1 MPVSGITSHRVAINV
16 GFQIN
21 YNLPFQLK
29 DFYSPMYWARSL
41 SNIGNITSNFIN
53 AFVQGK
59 SNDVD
64 DTAIETTIKPK
75 SKKKK
80 KKKSKTKIKRDLSAG
95 QLYAGLRETMS
106 MSGYHEDCLLKSV
119 CELAK
124 TPLHEDEDN
133 VINEIM
139 HFVLT

>member
-1 MPVSGITSHRVAINV
+1 MCLVMPVSGITSHRVAINI

-41 SNIGNITSNFIN
+41 SNIGNITSNFIQ
-53 AFVQGK
+53 AFVHDK

-64 DTAIETTIKPK
+64 TVIETTIKPK
-75 SKKKK
+75 SKKK

-95 QLYAGLRETMS
+95 QLYAGLIETMS
-106 MSGYHEDCLLKSV
+106 M
-119 CELAK
+119 
-124 TPLHEDEDN
+124 
-133 VINEIM
+133 
-139 HFVLT
+139 